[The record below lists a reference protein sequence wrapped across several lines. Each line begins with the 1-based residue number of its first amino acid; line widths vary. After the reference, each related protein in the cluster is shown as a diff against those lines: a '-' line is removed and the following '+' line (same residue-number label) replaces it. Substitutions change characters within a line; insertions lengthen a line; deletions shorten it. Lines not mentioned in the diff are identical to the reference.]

1 MKVVEAYAETVEF
14 IPVAVTV
21 GGTAVTT
28 GVQFAVMP
36 EGTRPTSPSWTAAYV
51 LAGETGVLI
60 SGLTPGYYHIWVK
73 VSSTPETPVFVGVH
87 LRIK

>member
-21 GGTAVTT
+21 GGAAVSS
-28 GVQFAVMP
+28 GVQFAVLP
-36 EGTRPTSPSWTAAYV
+36 EDTRPTTPSWTAAYV
-51 LAGETGVLI
+51 LAGNTGVLI
-60 SGLTPGYYHIWVK
+60 SGLTKGYYHIWVK
-73 VSSTPETPVFVGVH
+73 VTSTPETPVFVGAH

>member
-1 MKVVEAYAETVEF
+1 MKVVEAYAESVEF

-21 GGTAVTT
+21 AGAAVTT
-28 GVQFAVMP
+28 GVQFAVLP
-36 EGTRPTSPSWTAAYV
+36 EGTRPTAPSWTAAYTLV
-51 LAGETGVLI
+51 GETGVLI

-73 VSSTPETPVFVGVH
+73 VTSNPETPVFVGAH